1 MRNYFFGV
9 SKIHQGYT
17 WPLGA
22 FDDFN
27 SINLINFFNKKGV
40 FLNKNIVKL
49 VLIIKMLNGQ
59 LFQFCFQFWT
69 QLDAV

>member
-1 MRNYFFGV
+1 MHV
-9 SKIHQGYT
+9 E
-17 WPLGA
+17 
-22 FDDFN
+22 
-27 SINLINFFNKKGV
+27 KKV
-40 FLNKNIVKL
+40 FLENRDFWVVFFKKNNVKL

>member
-1 MRNYFFGV
+1 MAAGRLRRFQQYKFNQDF
-9 SKIHQGYT
+9 YT
-17 WPLGA
+17 
-22 FDDFN
+22 
-27 SINLINFFNKKGV
+27 KGD
-40 FLNKNIVKL
+40 FLNKNNVKL